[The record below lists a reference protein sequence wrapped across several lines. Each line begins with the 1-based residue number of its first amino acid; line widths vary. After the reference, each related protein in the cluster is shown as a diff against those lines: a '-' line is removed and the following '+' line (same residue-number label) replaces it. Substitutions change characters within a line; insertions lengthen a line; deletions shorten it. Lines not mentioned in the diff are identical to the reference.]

1 MRLGVIWRELQVSV
15 EHWLAA
21 RLVTST
27 VRFYGH
33 ENGVDLFK
41 HIRIIEFQ
49 DPAFLRR
56 VILVENSKIDSL
68 PSVGTAPA
76 PDLKGA
82 GASGAR
88 LLVQVVGV
96 KDERLAL
103 SIKHSSGRLSSR
115 AVPRYVVDLGHI
127 KVPRAH

>member
-21 RLVTST
+21 RFVTSA

-33 ENGVDLFK
+33 ENGIDLFK

-56 VILVENSKIDSL
+56 VILIENSKIDSL
-68 PSVGTAPA
+68 TSVRTAPS
-76 PDLKGA
+76 PGLKCA

-96 KDERLAL
+96 KDERFAL
-103 SIKHSSGRLSSR
+103 GIKHSSGRLPGR
-115 AVPRYVVDLGHI
+115 TVARYVVDLG
-127 KVPRAH
+127 

>member
-1 MRLGVIWRELQVSV
+1 MRLGVIWRELQISV
-15 EHWLAA
+15 EHRLAA
-21 RLVTST
+21 WFVTST
-27 VRFYGH
+27 LRFYGH

-49 DPAFLRR
+49 NPAFLRR
-56 VILVENSKIDSL
+56 VILIENSKIDSL
-68 PSVGTAPA
+68 ASVRSAPA
-76 PDLKGA
+76 PCLERA
-82 GASGAR
+82 GVSGPR

-96 KDERLAL
+96 KNEGFAL
-103 SIKHSSGRLSSR
+103 GIKHSSGRLSSR